1 MIPRHI
7 ETGKDLKDAYPS
19 LLSGSCSENKV
30 MEESAESLA
39 DLNSVNQALN
49 IPIYDILDRGGKKWR
64 PVLGLI
70 MAECLGRDNI
80 EDFKA
85 NEDIYF
91 SCGMTELIHNG
102 SLIIDDIED

>member
-1 MIPRHI
+1 
-7 ETGKDLKDAYPS
+7 
-19 LLSGSCSENKV
+19 
-30 MEESAESLA
+30 
-39 DLNSVNQALN
+39 
-49 IPIYDILDRGGKKWR
+49 
-64 PVLGLI
+64 

-80 EDFKA
+80 EDFKE

>member
-1 MIPRHI
+1 
-7 ETGKDLKDAYPS
+7 
-19 LLSGSCSENKV
+19 